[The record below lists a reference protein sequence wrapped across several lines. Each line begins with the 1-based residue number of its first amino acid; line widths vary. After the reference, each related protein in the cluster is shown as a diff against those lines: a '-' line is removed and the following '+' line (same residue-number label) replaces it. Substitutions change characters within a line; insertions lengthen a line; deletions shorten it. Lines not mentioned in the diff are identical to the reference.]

1 MEAADAGELAPVAA
15 EEVVAI
21 APTVVTAAVP
31 LAVVAVVVPVAE
43 DSVLSETEIV
53 VATGADSGLLRLS
66 ARRSGLLGGRSE
78 APPGGDGER
87 PELLARS
94 RVGADDLRTNDA
106 AAKRSRSRVRR
117 SSL

>member
-1 MEAADAGELAPVAA
+1 MEAANAGEWAPVAV
-15 EEVVAI
+15 EEVVAT
-21 APTVVTAAVP
+21 APAVVTAPV
-31 LAVVAVVVPVAE
+31 VVAAVVPVAE